1 MSMDY
6 RDDFLKCER
15 CGWVHVAVSDRSL
28 FLGVPVAAE
37 PKMQFS
43 LAVAA

>member
-1 MSMDY
+1 MALAYSMDL
-6 RDDFLKCER
+6 RER
-15 CGWVHVAVSDRSL
+15 V
-28 FLGVPVAAE
+28 GVPVAAE